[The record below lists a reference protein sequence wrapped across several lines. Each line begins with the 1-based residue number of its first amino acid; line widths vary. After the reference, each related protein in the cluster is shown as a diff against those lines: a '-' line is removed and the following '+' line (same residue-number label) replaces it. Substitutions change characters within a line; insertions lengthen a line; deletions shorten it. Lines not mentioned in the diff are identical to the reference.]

1 MDEVKFRKAL
11 GMDNFQKEA
20 LMRSAQQIIDE
31 NGENKKGTKVVDIK
45 IHENSE
51 KLNVG
56 SKNIIWVYVF
66 TNDDSSLNNY
76 AITGWRYLKNLHD
89 VMTEHRNE
97 RIKEL
102 GL

>member
-1 MDEVKFRKAL
+1 MELMDS
-11 GMDNFQKEA
+11 FQKEA

-45 IHENSE
+45 IHENPE
-51 KLNVG
+51 NLNVG
-56 SKNIIWVYVF
+56 SKNIIWVCVL
-66 TNDDSSLNNY
+66 TNDESLNDY

>member
-1 MDEVKFRKAL
+1 
-11 GMDNFQKEA
+11 MDNFQKEA

-31 NGENKKGTKVVDIK
+31 NGENKKGTKVVGIK

-66 TNDDSSLNNY
+66 TNDESLNDY

-89 VMTEHRNE
+89 VMAEHRDE
-97 RIKEL
+97 RMKEL

>member
-1 MDEVKFRKAL
+1 MDS
-11 GMDNFQKEA
+11 FQKEA

-45 IHENSE
+45 IHENPE
-51 KLNVG
+51 NLNVG
-56 SKNIIWVYVF
+56 SKNIIWVCVL
-66 TNDDSSLNNY
+66 TNDESLNDY

>member
-1 MDEVKFRKAL
+1 
-11 GMDNFQKEA
+11 
-20 LMRSAQQIIDE
+20 MRSAQQIIDE
-31 NGENKKGTKVVDIK
+31 NGENKKGTKVVCIK

-51 KLNVG
+51 KLKDLG

-66 TNDDSSLNNY
+66 TNDDSLNNY

>member
-1 MDEVKFRKAL
+1 ML
-11 GMDNFQKEA
+11 
-20 LMRSAQQIIDE
+20 SAQQIIDE

-51 KLNVG
+51 NLNVG

-66 TNDDSSLNNY
+66 TNDESLNDY

-89 VMTEHRNE
+89 VMVEHRDE
-97 RIKEL
+97 RMNEL